1 MHSHTYAGNPLGCSA
16 ALATLDI
23 LQNDGVLAAAQDKAV
38 FLHNALEDALGKHP
52 NVGEIRHIGLINAIE
67 LVKDPATKEPLPSK
81 ARTGYQIYKKAL
93 DHGLL
98 LRPLGDVLYF
108 NPPLNTDNKT
118 LTDAIDRTVESFAD
132 VLGK

>member
-1 MHSHTYAGNPLGCSA
+1 MPLNW
-16 ALATLDI
+16 LKI
-23 LQNDGVLAAAQDKAV
+23 
-38 FLHNALEDALGKHP
+38 
-52 NVGEIRHIGLINAIE
+52 
-67 LVKDPATKEPLPSK
+67 PATKEPLPSK